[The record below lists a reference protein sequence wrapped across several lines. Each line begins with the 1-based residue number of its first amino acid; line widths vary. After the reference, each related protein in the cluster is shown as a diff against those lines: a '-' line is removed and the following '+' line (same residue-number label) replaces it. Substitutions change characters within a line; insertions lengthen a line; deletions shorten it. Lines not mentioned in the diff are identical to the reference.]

1 MAFMP
6 VSQKAFLLRQPISP
20 FDLRRIFPPLTALQ
34 APGVTSLEAP
44 FVPLINED
52 GGI

>member
-6 VSQKAFLLRQPISP
+6 VSQKAFCGSLFHRLIAADFSAA
-20 FDLRRIFPPLTALQ
+20 DGSQ

-44 FVPLINED
+44 FVPLINKD